1 MHKDASTANVEPS
14 NGQPS
19 TAETNNAKETIPEAS
34 FGPWMIATRRPRHT
48 IKKPENNKTPIK
60 KNLPHGSR
68 FNPILETE
76 DAEDMEQTALHS
88 KHPQNQEKP
97 DKTSSTNTTT
107 TFKAKGKTSIFPKK
121 PKAIPVRKPL
131 TVSLSDFPIL
141 FRNTDRMRKPHPG
154 ASTSHTTALDKTKHS
169 AVALD
174 ENADPTSAGTIIKD
188 GLNTTYENQIS
199 DDTSPVGD
207 PPDSSKNT
215 SPRSNNLT
223 STTTEYVANSDIT
236 TEDLTFSDLINASGD
251 WDIAKLQSIFTDE
264 AISHIMGFKSPDPTD
279 IDDSIIWPANNKNLF
294 NIRSAHKKLASPLWD
309 PKSPTWKTIWSLQ
322 VPQRLRLF
330 AWLAYKQKLMTNSER
345 CRRSIG
351 SQPFCSICN
360 LSEETTL
367 HVLRD
372 CATAKSVWMQLLEP
386 TSVYNFFHSNLQEW
400 NDTIFKAISHDPQ
413 EIASRSLTW
422 ARYYHN
428 CKPPS
433 IPPRKHPLPPSRWQE
448 PEPDWIC
455 LNVDAA
461 VSPKS
466 SSGSIGGVFRNHTG
480 SWILGFQK
488 QIGIVSILQAELWAI
503 FIGLQIAW
511 EQNFLFVTVQ
521 SDSMEAVNLLKKSQT
536 SPSSLPLVRAIENLR
551 KRSWELS
558 IHWTPR
564 QGNNVADALA
574 RQQDPHRK
582 DLIIHEEPPPAI
594 LQFLNNDIL
603 SLSLQ

>member
-1 MHKDASTANVEPS
+1 MQTSLLPRRICEDIEKLIRKFIWGSTDKSQKISLINWETLCQPLHNGGLGFRRIYDFNLAFILKIGYALVTQLDSFWICILRQKYKMNSLLPASLTRNNCSPLWRAIAKSWDILRDSIAWSIGNGTRARPLDDIWIPNLGPLRNHMHD
-14 NGQPS
+14 
-19 TAETNNAKETIPEAS
+19 
-34 FGPWMIATRRPRHT
+34 H
-48 IKKPENNKTPIK
+48 
-60 KNLPHGSR
+60 
-68 FNPILETE
+68 
-76 DAEDMEQTALHS
+76 
-88 KHPQNQEKP
+88 
-97 DKTSSTNTTT
+97 
-107 TFKAKGKTSIFPKK
+107 
-121 PKAIPVRKPL
+121 
-131 TVSLSDFPIL
+131 
-141 FRNTDRMRKPHPG
+141 
-154 ASTSHTTALDKTKHS
+154 
-169 AVALD
+169 
-174 ENADPTSAGTIIKD
+174 TSAT
-188 GLNTTYENQIS
+188 Q
-199 DDTSPVGD
+199 
-207 PPDSSKNT
+207 
-215 SPRSNNLT
+215 
-223 STTTEYVANSDIT
+223 
-236 TEDLTFSDLINASGD
+236 DLTFSDLINASGD
-251 WDIAKLQSIFTDE
+251 WDIAKLQSIFTDK

-279 IDDSIIWPANNKNLF
+279 IDDSIIWPASNKNLF
-294 NIRSAHKKLASPLWD
+294 NIRSAHEKLASPLWD

-351 SQPFCSICN
+351 SQSFCSICN

-372 CATAKSVWMQLLEP
+372 CATAKSVWMQLFEP

-400 NDTIFKAISHDPQ
+400 NDMIFKAISHDPQ

-433 IPPRKHPLPPSRWQE
+433 ILPRKHPLPPSRWQE

-488 QIGIVSILQAELWAI
+488 QIGIVSILQTELWAI

-594 LQFLNNDIL
+594 LQFLNNGIL
-603 SLSLQ
+603 NLSLQ